1 MGNES
6 KIKVFIVD
14 DHPLVIEGVKGVIH
28 QEPDM
33 VVCGHA
39 ESMNDGLRRIYSLE
53 PDICIIDIGLQDG
66 SGIDL
71 TREIKKRYPG
81 MPILILSMQN
91 DEVYAERA
99 LRAGASGYVRKVNA
113 ARTIIEAIR
122 RVLHGEVYLSE
133 TTASNILSHL
143 VGSKN
148 GSTPR
153 LVDSLSDREMQ
164 VFELM
169 GQGMTN
175 PEIAEKCYLSIRSV
189 ESYFKRIKEKLGL
202 KSTVQIRQ
210 FAIQWARSN
219 LVA

>member
-1 MGNES
+1 MDNDS
-6 KIKVFIVD
+6 KVKVFIVD
-14 DHPLVIEGVKGVIH
+14 DHPLIIEGIKGVFCR
-28 QEPDM
+28 EPDM

-39 ESMNDGLRRIYSLE
+39 GSISDGLRGICSVD
-53 PDICIIDIGLQDG
+53 PDICIVDIGLQDG
-66 SGIDL
+66 SGIEL
-71 TREIKKRYPG
+71 TKEIKKRFPG

-99 LRAGASGYVRKVNA
+99 LRAGASGYVRKISA

-122 RVLHGEVYLSE
+122 QVLRGEVYLSD
-133 TTASNILSHL
+133 TTTSNILSHL
-143 VGSKN
+143 VGGKS
-148 GSTPR
+148 GSPYR
-153 LVDSLSDREMQ
+153 GVDSLSDREMQ

-175 PEIAEKCYLSIRSV
+175 PEISGKCYLSIRSV

-210 FAIQWARSN
+210 LAIQWARSN